1 MRRVLLPL
9 LAAFV
14 LWRALPATAANELQ
28 QGITMTVYPEVIL
41 ASGPWQTPPESAPC
55 FSGVVPNIDFDW
67 GGMPAAEGCPADFFM
82 VHFTGWLTV
91 PETGDWEWLNWSD
104 DGWRMTIGGI
114 VALDD
119 WNFHGCGGHWSGP
132 NEGFTPMV
140 AGVSQP
146 LDVWVF
152 EWSGGAC
159 ARLWYGSPTGYG
171 VVPTEWLSTEAQP
184 LPEPSP
190 DPTPLPSVQPSEE
203 VPTYE
208 PTPPPEPSPI
218 DSPQPSPSADFSPE
232 PSPTPSPVEPPP
244 SPATPSPTPTPTPTP
259 ETPTPSPSVA
269 QTPTPE
275 PSPEVSPE
283 VSPEPTPEPTPEPVT
298 FDPGAAAEEVAAA
311 IGEAA
316 AAVSEAVTQAAAFV
330 ANLGH
335 DLTPAEKEKAAA
347 TIVPAVIVTQVA
359 QAAAAAAAAASSI
372 GGSRKAKP

>member
-9 LAAFV
+9 LSAFV
-14 LWRALPATAANELQ
+14 LWRAIPATANDELQ
-28 QGITMTVYPEVIL
+28 QGVTMTVYPQVIL
-41 ASGPWQTPPESAPC
+41 EGGPWLTAPESAPC

-67 GGMPAAEGCPADFFM
+67 GGGAPADGCPTDFFM

-104 DGWRMTIGGI
+104 DGWRMTIGGT
-114 VALDD
+114 VAIDD

-152 EWSGGAC
+152 EWGGGAC

-184 LPEPSP
+184 APSP
-190 DPTPLPSVQPSEE
+190 EATPLPSVQPSEE

-208 PTPPPEPSPI
+208 PTPPVEPTPI
-218 DSPQPSPSADFSPE
+218 DSAQPSPSPDPSPE
-232 PSPTPSPVEPPP
+232 PSPTPSPVEPPQ
-244 SPATPSPTPTPTPTP
+244 SPATPSPSPTPPPAP
-259 ETPTPSPSVA
+259 ETPSPSPSVP
-269 QTPTPE
+269 QTPTLE
-275 PSPEVSPE
+275 PSPV
-283 VSPEPTPEPTPEPVT
+283 VTPEPTAEPTPEPVT

-316 AAVSEAVTQAAAFV
+316 AAVSEAVGQAAAFV

-335 DLTPAEKEKAAA
+335 DLTPSEKEKAAA
-347 TIVPAVIVTQVA
+347 TIIPAVIITQVA
-359 QAAAAAAAAASSI
+359 QAATAAAAAAASI
-372 GGSRKAKP
+372 GGSRKGKP

>member
-14 LWRALPATAANELQ
+14 LWRAIPVAANDELQ
-28 QGITMTVYPEVIL
+28 QGVTMTVYPEVIL
-41 ASGPWQTPPESAPC
+41 AGGPWLTPPESAPC

-67 GGMPAAEGCPADFFM
+67 GGAPAAEGCPADFFM

-104 DGWRMTIGGI
+104 DGWHMTIGGI

-140 AGVSQP
+140 AGESQA

-152 EWSGGAC
+152 EWGGGAC

-171 VVPTEWLSTEAQP
+171 VVPTEWLSTQP
-184 LPEPSP
+184 VPAPTPS
-190 DPTPLPSVQPSEE
+190 PLPSVQPSEE

-218 DSPQPSPSADFSPE
+218 DSPQPSPSPDLSPE
-232 PSPTPSPVEPPP
+232 PSPAPSVEPSE
-244 SPATPSPTPTPTPTP
+244 SPATPSPSPTPPPAP
-259 ETPTPSPSVA
+259 ESPSPSPTVA
-269 QTPTPE
+269 ETPTPE
-275 PSPEVSPE
+275 PSPEVSPS
-283 VSPEPTPEPTPEPVT
+283 VSPEPTPSPTVEPTPEPVP

-316 AAVSEAVTQAAAFV
+316 AAVSEAVGQAAAFV

-335 DLTPAEKEKAAA
+335 DLTPEEKEKAAA